1 MRIRIVERTGSTN
14 ADLIADKDA
23 IEGTWLIALQQE
35 AGKGRQGRQWV
46 SAAGNF
52 SGSTLVR
59 LNPNDPPAP
68 TLSMAAGLALVE
80 AIDTALP
87 AQALMLKWPNDVM
100 LLGRKLAGILLERN
114 GERVAVGF
122 GVNLASAPALKDRR
136 AADLGGA
143 ITPEAFAPLL
153 AGSFA
158 RLLELWRTS
167 ETSALI
173 RAWEQRAH
181 LPGTRLSVH
190 VGRDEIVSGRFA
202 GLEGDGALR
211 LKLDDGS
218 IEVIHAGDVDLS

>member
-14 ADLIADKDA
+14 ADLIADQA
-23 IEGTWLIALQQE
+23 AAEGDWLVARQQE
-35 AGKGRQGRQWV
+35 AGKGRQGRPWL

-59 LNPNDPPAP
+59 LRPDDPPAP

-80 AIDTALP
+80 AIDAAVP

-114 GERVAVGF
+114 GERIAVGF
-122 GVNLASAPALKDRR
+122 GVNLAKAPALTDRQ
-136 AADLGGA
+136 AADLGGS
-143 ITPEAFAPLL
+143 ILPEAFAPVL

-167 ETSALI
+167 ESSALI

-181 LPGTRLSVH
+181 LPGTRLTVH
-190 VGRDEIVSGRFA
+190 AGRDEMVSGRFA

-211 LKLDDGS
+211 LKLDDGA
-218 IEVIHAGDVDLS
+218 IEVIRAGDVDLN

>member
-14 ADLIADKDA
+14 ADLLADGA
-23 IEGTWLIALQQE
+23 AVEGDWLVALEQD

-59 LNPNDPPAP
+59 LKPNDPPAP

-136 AADLGGA
+136 AADLSGA

-158 RLLELWRTS
+158 RLLGLWRTS
-167 ETSALI
+167 ESSALI

-211 LKLDDGS
+211 LKCDDGS
-218 IEVIHAGDVDLS
+218 IEVIRAGDVDLV